1 MSTATTGRG
10 PSVEKA
16 LAPQQTKRAFGAS
29 RWADSLFKLTTLIFA
44 LIVAGLVVIIIE
56 MAMNSQ
62 LSFSKFGFNF
72 ITRSIWDP
80 VHEEFGALPFIYGT
94 AVSSIIALFIAVPLS
109 IGIAIF
115 LSEHAPRRLA
125 TPIAFLVQLLA
136 AI

>member
-10 PSVEKA
+10 PSLQKA

-44 LIVAGLVVIIIE
+44 LIVAGLVVIIIIE

-62 LSFSKFGFNF
+62 LSFSKFGFDF

-80 VHEEFGALPFIYGT
+80 VHEEFGALPFIM
-94 AVSSIIALFIAVPLS
+94 ARRFRRSS
-109 IGIAIF
+109 
-115 LSEHAPRRLA
+115 HC
-125 TPIAFLVQLLA
+125 
-136 AI
+136 